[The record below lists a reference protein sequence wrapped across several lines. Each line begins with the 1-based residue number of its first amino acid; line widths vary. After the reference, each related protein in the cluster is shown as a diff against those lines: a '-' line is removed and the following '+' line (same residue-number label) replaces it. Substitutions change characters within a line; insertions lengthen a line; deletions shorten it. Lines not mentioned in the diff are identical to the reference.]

1 MQQLTTKEIERL
13 KHTITRAIDLIEAG
27 TSENPPGDWF
37 ETAEIVRN
45 RLYKDLEIFESQPDL
60 DSDFFKV
67 GGTS

>member
-13 KHTITRAIDLIEAG
+13 KHTMSRALDLIESG
-27 TSENPPGDWF
+27 TSETPPADWF

-45 RLYKDLEIFESQPDL
+45 RLYKDLEIFEQKPDL
-60 DSDFFKV
+60 DSDFFKI